1 MKNTLTYDVDW
12 RSCRKKTSSEVRGEI
27 SEPKLRPWILGATT
41 AANYIKIK
49 IILSKAKHR
58 DKIAPENDRYLH
70 LITVHVKTPSNG
82 GLGSSYYNNKKQTY
96 VNNYRKKKKDKCQKD
111 NKGVAREGGGS
122 GVPLIS
128 AS

>member
-1 MKNTLTYDVDW
+1 MGT
-12 RSCRKKTSSEVRGEI
+12 
-27 SEPKLRPWILGATT
+27 TT

-82 GLGSSYYNNKKQTY
+82 GLGSSYITTRSKLMLTITG
-96 VNNYRKKKKDKCQKD
+96 RKKKT
-111 NKGVAREGGGS
+111 NARR
-122 GVPLIS
+122 ITR
-128 AS
+128 A